1 MSADSAMPFAVLSA
15 GPVPG
20 ELAARVAAGPA
31 FWADW
36 AGELDRGGLLEEL
49 IGGDAI
55 DRALAEAPGSHRY
68 DSALNARMTLV
79 CVLVGCLFPGEGYD
93 RVLARAFGLPG
104 LRIRPGKV
112 PTAAALSQA
121 RERLGELAVRRL
133 FEIGAEV
140 SDAELGLAAPWH
152 GLEVTAID
160 GTTMEL
166 DRNDVLACEFGSSSE
181 AGRPLLRIVGHVRV
195 ASRRWIAAEAGTY
208 HQGENELADGL
219 LGSFRSGMVSL
230 ADRGFPSMER
240 YLAAAGTGADLVWRW
255 KNDPKSLPAR
265 TLEVL
270 PDGSELVV
278 MRESA
283 GMLSRR
289 RRESR
294 NRAALRL
301 PDTIARLVTFSIVT
315 RTASGR
321 SKTTRI
327 RVLTTLL
334 DHEEFPARE
343 IAELYAQRWQIE
355 IAFLHLKATVR
366 GTRRELRGQSPA
378 LARQEA
384 FGLLLIHNMAATAV
398 ARAAVQAGTDPR
410 LIPFAPALALI
421 RDSVAADACC
431 PHCGRRPVPAED
443 QVSTLIDDIA
453 RLPRHRPGRQR
464 TSGRTATERRN
475 GHTEN
480 VTYTITIEKSNLP
493 EWDITT
499 NT

>member
-1 MSADSAMPFAVLSA
+1 MPCALLSP
-15 GPVPG
+15 GSVPG

-31 FWADW
+31 FWTDW

-49 IGGDAI
+49 LGRDAI
-55 DRALAEAPGSHRY
+55 GRALAEAPGSHRY

-93 RVLARAFGLPG
+93 QVLARAFGIPG
-104 LRIRPGKV
+104 LRFWPGPV
-112 PTAAALSQA
+112 PTGSALSQA
-121 RERLGELAVRRL
+121 RERLGEHAVRRL
-133 FEIGAEV
+133 FEIDAETG
-140 SDAELGLAAPWH
+140 DAELGLTALWH

-160 GTTMEL
+160 GTTLEL
-166 DRNDVLACEFGSSSE
+166 DRSDALACEFGSSSE

-195 ASRRWIAAEAGTY
+195 ASRRWIAAEIGTY
-208 HQGENELADGL
+208 HQGENELADRL
-219 LGSFRSGMVSL
+219 LGSFRSGTVNL

-255 KNDPKSLPAR
+255 KNDGKSLPAK
-265 TLEVL
+265 TLGAL

-294 NRAALRL
+294 NHAAPRL

-315 RTASGR
+315 RTAGGR

-343 IAELYAQRWQIE
+343 IAKLYARRWQIE

-366 GTRRELRGQSPA
+366 GGRRELRGQSPA

-384 FGLLLIHNMAATAV
+384 LGLLLIHNLVATAV
-398 ARAAVQAGTDPR
+398 ARAAVQAGTDPK

-421 RDSVAADACC
+421 RDRVTADACC
-431 PHCGRRPVPAED
+431 PHCGRRPYSAES
-443 QVSTLIDDIA
+443 QVRAMIDDIA
-453 RLPRHRPGRQR
+453 RLPRHRAGRQR
-464 TSGRTATERRN
+464 TSPRTAAERRN
-475 GHTEN
+475 SHTEN
-480 VTYTITIEKSNLP
+480 VTYTITMEKSNLP
-493 EWDITT
+493 EWDI
-499 NT
+499 NPNI

>member
-1 MSADSAMPFAVLSA
+1 MPPAVLSVA
-15 GPVPG
+15 PVSD
-20 ELAARVAAGPA
+20 ELAARIAAGPA
-31 FWADW
+31 FWTEWVDD
-36 AGELDRGGLLEEL
+36 LDRGGLLEEL
-49 IGGDAI
+49 LGPDAI
-55 DRALAEAPGSHRY
+55 GRALAEAPGSGRY
-68 DSALNARMTLV
+68 DSALNAKMTLV

-93 RVLARAFGLPG
+93 RVLARAFGIPG
-104 LRIRPGKV
+104 LRFWPGPV
-112 PTAAALSQA
+112 PTASALSQA
-121 RERLGELAVRRL
+121 RERLGEHAVRRL
-133 FEIGAEV
+133 FEICAEAG
-140 SDAELGLAAPWH
+140 DAELGLSALWH

-160 GTTMEL
+160 GTTLEL
-166 DRNDVLACEFGSSSE
+166 DRAEALACEFGSSSE

-195 ASRRWIAAEAGTY
+195 ASRRWIATETGTY
-208 HQGENELADGL
+208 HQGENELADRL
-219 LGSFRSGMVSL
+219 LHSFRSGMVNL

-240 YLAAAGTGADLVWRW
+240 YLAAAATGSDLVWRW
-255 KNDPKSLPAR
+255 KNDAKSLPAK

-294 NRAALRL
+294 NHAARRL

-315 RTASGR
+315 RTVSGR

-343 IAELYAQRWQIE
+343 IAELYARRWQIE
-355 IAFLHLKATVR
+355 IAFFHLKATVR

-384 FGLLLIHNMAATAV
+384 WGLLLIHNLAATAV

-421 RDSVAADACC
+421 RDRVTADACC
-431 PHCGRRPVPAED
+431 PHCGLRLVPAET
-443 QVSTLIDDIA
+443 QVRTLIGDIA

-464 TSGRTATERRN
+464 TSPRTAAERRN

-480 VTYTITIEKSNLP
+480 VSYTITIEKSNLP
-493 EWDITT
+493 EWDITQDI
-499 NT
+499 

>member
-1 MSADSAMPFAVLSA
+1 MSRALLSP
-15 GPVPG
+15 GPVPD
-20 ELAARVAAGPA
+20 ELAARIAAGPA

-36 AGELDRGGLLEEL
+36 IDGLDRAGLLEEL
-49 IGGDAI
+49 LGRDAI
-55 DRALAEAPGSHRY
+55 ARALAEAPGSCKY
-68 DSALNARMTLV
+68 ESALNAKMTLV

-93 RVLARAFGLPG
+93 QVLARAFGIPG
-104 LRIRPGKV
+104 LRFWPGPV
-112 PTAAALSQA
+112 PTASALSQA
-121 RERLGELAVRRL
+121 RERLGEHALRRL
-133 FEIGAEV
+133 FEIDAAAG
-140 SDAELGLAAPWH
+140 DAELGLTALWH

-160 GTTMEL
+160 GTTLEL
-166 DRNDVLACEFGSSSE
+166 DRDDALAGEFGSSSE
-181 AGRPLLRIVGHVRV
+181 AGRPLMRIVGHVRV
-195 ASRRWIAAEAGTY
+195 ASRRWIAAEIGTY

-219 LGSFRSGMVSL
+219 LGSLRPGMVNL

-240 YLAAAGTGADLVWRW
+240 YLAAAKTGADLAWRW
-255 KNDPKSLPAR
+255 KNGKDCLPAK
-265 TLEVL
+265 TLEAL

-278 MRESA
+278 LRESA

-294 NRAALRL
+294 NHAAPRL
-301 PDTIARLVTFSIVT
+301 PDVIARLVTFTILT

-334 DHEEFPARE
+334 DHEDFPASE
-343 IAELYAQRWQIE
+343 IAMLYAQRWQIE

-366 GTRRELRGQSPA
+366 GSRRELRGQSPA

-384 FGLLLIHNMAATAV
+384 WGLLLIHNLAATAV
-398 ARAAVQAGTDPR
+398 ARAAVQAGTSPR

-421 RDSVAADACC
+421 RGRVAADACC
-431 PHCGRRPVPAED
+431 PHCGLRPVSANI
-443 QVSTLIDDIA
+443 QVSTLIDHIA

-464 TSGRTATERRN
+464 TSPRTAAERRN

-480 VTYTITIEKSNLP
+480 VSYTITIEKSNLP
-493 EWDITT
+493 EWDITS
-499 NT
+499 NI

>member
-1 MSADSAMPFAVLSA
+1 MPRDLLSA
-15 GPVPG
+15 SSVPD
-20 ELAARVAAGPA
+20 ELAARVAAGPG
-31 FWADW
+31 FWTGWLD
-36 AGELDRGGLLEEL
+36 ELDRGGLLEEL
-49 IGGDAI
+49 LGRDVIG
-55 DRALAEAPGSHRY
+55 RALEEAPGAHRY
-68 DSALNARMTLV
+68 DSALNAKMTLV

-104 LRIRPGKV
+104 LRFRPGRV
-112 PTAAALSQA
+112 PTASALSQA
-121 RERLGELAVRRL
+121 RERLGEHAVRRL
-133 FEIGAEV
+133 FETDAETG
-140 SDAELGLAAPWH
+140 DAELGLTALWH

-166 DRNDVLACEFGSSSE
+166 DRSDALACEFGSSSE

-195 ASRRWIAAEAGTY
+195 ATRRWIAAEPGSY
-208 HQGENELADGL
+208 HQGENELADRL
-219 LGSFRSGMVSL
+219 LGSFRSGIVNL

-255 KNDPKSLPAR
+255 KNGKNSLPAK

-278 MRESA
+278 MRESD
-283 GMLSRR
+283 GMLARR
-289 RRESR
+289 RQASR
-294 NRAALRL
+294 NHAAPRL
-301 PDTIARLVTFSIVT
+301 PDTIARLVTFMVLTQTPGGRRKAT
-315 RTASGR
+315 RV
-321 SKTTRI
+321 

-334 DHEEFPARE
+334 DHKELPARE

-366 GTRRELRGQSPA
+366 GSRRELRGQSPA

-384 FGLLLIHNMAATAV
+384 WGLLLIHNITATAV
-398 ARAAVQAGTDPR
+398 ARAAVQAGTDPK

-421 RDSVAADACC
+421 RDRVTADACC
-431 PHCGRRPVPAED
+431 PHCGLRPVPAKA
-443 QVSTLIDDIA
+443 QASALIDDIA

-464 TSGRTATERRN
+464 TSGRTAAERRN
-475 GHTEN
+475 GSTEN
-480 VTYTITIEKSNLP
+480 VTYTITIEESNLP
-493 EWDITT
+493 EWDSSP

>member
-1 MSADSAMPFAVLSA
+1 MPRALLSS
-15 GPVPG
+15 GPVPD
-20 ELAARVAAGPA
+20 ELAARIAAGPA
-31 FWADW
+31 FWTDW
-36 AGELDRGGLLEEL
+36 VDGLDQAGLLEEL
-49 IGGDAI
+49 LGRDAI
-55 DRALAEAPGSHRY
+55 ARALAEAPGSGKY
-68 DSALNARMTLV
+68 ESALNAKMTLV
-79 CVLVGCLFPGEGYD
+79 CVLVGCLFPGEGYGQ
-93 RVLARAFGLPG
+93 VLARAFGLPG
-104 LRIRPGKV
+104 LRFWPGPV
-112 PTAAALSQA
+112 PAASALSQA
-121 RERLGELAVRRL
+121 RERLGEHAVRRL
-133 FEIGAEV
+133 FEIGAEAG
-140 SDAELGLAAPWH
+140 DAELGLSAPWH

-160 GTTMEL
+160 GTTLEL
-166 DRNDVLACEFGSSSE
+166 DRDESLAVEFGSSSQ

-195 ASRRWIAAEAGTY
+195 ASRRWIAAETGTY

-219 LGSFRSGMVSL
+219 LHSFRSGMVSL

-240 YLAAAGTGADLVWRW
+240 YLAAAATGADLVWRW
-255 KNDPKSLPAR
+255 KNGKDCLPAR

-294 NRAALRL
+294 NHAAPRL
-301 PDTIARLVTFSIVT
+301 PDTIARLVTFTILT

-343 IAELYAQRWQIE
+343 IAMLYAQRWQIE

-366 GTRRELRGQSPA
+366 GTRRELRGQSPS

-384 FGLLLIHNMAATAV
+384 WGLLIIHNMAATAV
-398 ARAAVQAGTDPR
+398 ARAAVQARTDPK

-421 RDSVAADACC
+421 RDRVAADACC
-431 PHCGRRPVPAED
+431 LRCGLRAVSANA
-443 QVSTLIDDIA
+443 QLSTLVGDIA

-464 TSGRTATERRN
+464 TSPRTAAERRN
-475 GHTEN
+475 GNTEN
-480 VTYTITIEKSNLP
+480 VSYTITIEKSNLP
-493 EWDITT
+493 EWDITS
-499 NT
+499 NI

>member
-1 MSADSAMPFAVLSA
+1 MSSAVLSA
-15 GPVPG
+15 GPVPD

-31 FWADW
+31 FWAEWLD
-36 AGELDRGGLLEEL
+36 ELDRGGLLEEL
-49 IGGDAI
+49 LGRDAI
-55 DRALAEAPGSHRY
+55 DQALAEAPGAGRY

-79 CVLVGCLFPGEGYD
+79 CVLVGCLFPGGGYD
-93 RVLARAFGLPG
+93 QVLARAFGLPG
-104 LRIRPGKV
+104 LPFRPGKV
-112 PTAAALSQA
+112 PTGAALSQA
-121 RERLGELAVRRL
+121 RERLGEHALRRL
-133 FEIGAEV
+133 FEIDAEAG
-140 SDAELGLAAPWH
+140 DAELGLSALWH

-160 GTTMEL
+160 GTTLEL
-166 DRNDVLACEFGSSSE
+166 DRGDALAREFGSSSE
-181 AGRPLLRIVGHVRV
+181 AGRPLLRIVGHVRA
-195 ASRRWIAAEAGTY
+195 ASRRWIAAEIGAY
-208 HQGENELADGL
+208 RQGENELADAL
-219 LGSFRSGMVSL
+219 LGSFRGGTVNL

-255 KNDPKSLPAR
+255 KNDAKSLPAK

-294 NRAALRL
+294 NHAAPRL
-301 PDTIARLVTFSIVT
+301 PDTIARLVTFTIVT

-334 DHEEFPARE
+334 DHEEFPARD
-343 IAELYAQRWQIE
+343 IAILYAERWQIE
-355 IAFLHLKATVR
+355 IAFFHLKQSVR
-366 GTRRELRGQSPA
+366 GGRRELRGQSPA

-384 FGLLLIHNMAATAV
+384 WGLLLVHNLTATLV
-398 ARAAVQAGTDPR
+398 ARAAAQAGTDPK
-410 LIPFAPALALI
+410 LVPFAPALALI
-421 RDSVAADACC
+421 RDRVAADACC
-431 PHCGRRPVPAED
+431 PHCGLRPVSVNS
-443 QVSTLIDDIA
+443 QVSALIDDIA

-464 TSGRTATERRN
+464 TSPRTAAERRN

-480 VTYTITIEKSNLP
+480 VSYTITTEKSNLP
-493 EWDITT
+493 EWDITS

>member
-1 MSADSAMPFAVLSA
+1 
-15 GPVPG
+15 
-20 ELAARVAAGPA
+20 
-31 FWADW
+31 
-36 AGELDRGGLLEEL
+36 
-49 IGGDAI
+49 
-55 DRALAEAPGSHRY
+55 
-68 DSALNARMTLV
+68 
-79 CVLVGCLFPGEGYD
+79 
-93 RVLARAFGLPG
+93 
-104 LRIRPGKV
+104 
-112 PTAAALSQA
+112 
-121 RERLGELAVRRL
+121 VRRL
-133 FEIGAEV
+133 FEIGAEAG
-140 SDAELGLAAPWH
+140 DAELGLSALWH

-160 GTTMEL
+160 GTTLEL

-181 AGRPLLRIVGHVRV
+181 AGRPLLRVVGHVRV
-195 ASRRWIAAEAGTY
+195 ASRRWIAAEIGAY

-219 LGSFRSGMVSL
+219 PGSLRGGMVNL

-255 KNDPKSLPAR
+255 KNDARSLPAK

-294 NRAALRL
+294 DHAAPRL

-315 RTASGR
+315 RTVSGR

-343 IAELYAQRWQIE
+343 IAELYARRWQIE
-355 IAFLHLKATVR
+355 IAFFHLKATVR
-366 GTRRELRGQSPA
+366 GGRRELRGQSPA

-384 FGLLLIHNMAATAV
+384 WGLLLIHNLVATAV
-398 ARAAVQAGTDPR
+398 ARAAVQAGTDPK
-410 LIPFAPALALI
+410 LIPFAAALALI
-421 RDSVAADACC
+421 REHVTADACC
-431 PHCGRRPVPAED
+431 PHCELRPVSAYV
-443 QVSTLIDDIA
+443 QVSTLIGDIA

-464 TSGRTATERRN
+464 TSPRTTAERRN

-480 VTYTITIEKSNLP
+480 VSYTITVEKSNLP
-493 EWDITT
+493 EWDISP

>member
-1 MSADSAMPFAVLSA
+1 MPSVVLSA
-15 GPVPG
+15 GPVPD
-20 ELAARVAAGPA
+20 ELAARIAGGPA
-31 FWADW
+31 FWTDW
-36 AGELDRGGLLEEL
+36 VGELDQDGLLAEL
-49 IGGDAI
+49 LGQDAI
-55 DRALAEAPGSHRY
+55 RRALAEAPGSGRY
-68 DSALNARMTLV
+68 DSALNAKMTLV

-93 RVLARAFGLPG
+93 RVLARAFGIPG
-104 LRIRPGKV
+104 LRFRPGPV
-112 PTAAALSQA
+112 PTASALSQA
-121 RERLGELAVRRL
+121 RERLGEHAVRRL
-133 FEIGAEV
+133 FEIGAEAG
-140 SDAELGLAAPWH
+140 DAELGLSALWH
-152 GLEVTAID
+152 GLEVTAFD
-160 GTTMEL
+160 GTTLEL

-208 HQGENELADGL
+208 HQGENELADRL
-219 LGSFRSGMVSL
+219 LGSLRGGTVNL

-255 KNDPKSLPAR
+255 KNDPKSLPAK

-294 NRAALRL
+294 DHAAPRL
-301 PDTIARLVTFSIVT
+301 PDTIARLVTFSIAA

-321 SKTTRI
+321 SKTTRV

-334 DHEEFPARE
+334 DHEEFPAHE

-355 IAFLHLKATVR
+355 IAFFHLKATVR

-384 FGLLLIHNMAATAV
+384 WGLLLIHNMAATAV
-398 ARAAVQAGTDPR
+398 ARAAVQAGTGPR

-421 RDSVAADACC
+421 RDRVTADACC
-431 PHCGRRPVPAED
+431 PHCGLRPVPVKS
-443 QVSTLIDDIA
+443 QVSTLIDGIA
-453 RLPRHRPGRQR
+453 RLPRHRAGRRR
-464 TSGRTATERRN
+464 TSPRTAAERRN

-480 VTYTITIEKSNLP
+480 VSYTITIEKSNLP
-493 EWDITT
+493 EWNISP
-499 NT
+499 NI

>member
-1 MSADSAMPFAVLSA
+1 MPSVPLS
-15 GPVPG
+15 GGSVPD

-31 FWADW
+31 FWAEWVD
-36 AGELDRGGLLEEL
+36 ELDRGGLLEEL
-49 IGGDAI
+49 LGRDAI
-55 DRALAEAPGSHRY
+55 GRALAEAPGSGRY
-68 DSALNARMTLV
+68 ESALNAKMTLV
-79 CVLVGCLFPGEGYD
+79 CVLAGCLFPGEGYD
-93 RVLARAFGLPG
+93 RVLARAFGIPG
-104 LRIRPGKV
+104 LRFWPGPV
-112 PTAAALSQA
+112 PTASALSQA
-121 RERLGELAVRRL
+121 RERLGEHALRRL
-133 FEIGAEV
+133 FEIDAEAG
-140 SDAELGLAAPWH
+140 DAELGLTALWH

-166 DRNDVLACEFGSSSE
+166 DRNDALACEFGSSSE

-195 ASRRWIAAEAGTY
+195 ASRRWIAAEAGAY

-230 ADRGFPSMER
+230 ADRGFPSVER

-255 KNDPKSLPAR
+255 KNDSKSLPAR

-278 MRESA
+278 MRESG
-283 GMLSRR
+283 GMLARR
-289 RRESR
+289 RREAR
-294 NRAALRL
+294 NHAAPRL

-315 RTASGR
+315 RTVSGR

-366 GTRRELRGQSPA
+366 GGRRELRGQSPV

-384 FGLLLIHNMAATAV
+384 WGLLLIHNMAATAV
-398 ARAAVQAGTDPR
+398 ARAAAQAGTDPR

-421 RDSVAADACC
+421 RDRVTADACC
-431 PHCGRRPVPAED
+431 PHCGRRPVPAEA
-443 QVSTLIDDIA
+443 QVKALIDDIA
-453 RLPRHRPGRQR
+453 GLPRHRPGRQR
-464 TSGRTATERRN
+464 TSPRTAAERRN

-480 VTYTITIEKSNLP
+480 VSYTITIEKSNLP
-493 EWDITT
+493 EWDITP
-499 NT
+499 NI

>member
-1 MSADSAMPFAVLSA
+1 MPRGLLSA
-15 GPVPG
+15 SSVPD

-31 FWADW
+31 FWAGWLD
-36 AGELDRGGLLEEL
+36 ELDRGGLLEEL
-49 IGGDAI
+49 LGRDVIE
-55 DRALAEAPGSHRY
+55 RALEEAPGAHRY
-68 DSALNARMTLV
+68 DSALNAKMTLV

-104 LRIRPGKV
+104 LRFRPGRV
-112 PTAAALSQA
+112 PTASALSQA
-121 RERLGELAVRRL
+121 RERLGERAVRRL
-133 FEIGAEV
+133 FEIDAGTG
-140 SDAELGLAAPWH
+140 DAELGLTALWH

-166 DRNDVLACEFGSSSE
+166 DRSDVLACEFGSSSE

-195 ASRRWIAAEAGTY
+195 ATRRWIAAEPGSY
-208 HQGENELADGL
+208 HQGENELADRL
-219 LGSFRSGMVSL
+219 LGSFRSGIVNL

-240 YLAAAGTGADLVWRW
+240 YLAAAGTGADLAWRW
-255 KNDPKSLPAR
+255 KNDAKSLPAK

-278 MRESA
+278 MRESD
-283 GMLSRR
+283 GMLARR
-289 RRESR
+289 RQASR
-294 NRAALRL
+294 NHAAPRL
-301 PDTIARLVTFSIVT
+301 PDTIARLVTFMIMT
-315 RTASGR
+315 ETASGKR
-321 SKTTRI
+321 KATRV

-343 IAELYAQRWQIE
+343 IAGLYAQRWQIE

-366 GTRRELRGQSPA
+366 GSRRELRGQSPA

-384 FGLLLIHNMAATAV
+384 WGLLLVHNITATAV
-398 ARAAVQAGTDPR
+398 ARAAVRAGADPK

-421 RDSVAADACC
+421 RDRVTADACC
-431 PHCGRRPVPAED
+431 PHCGLRPVPAKD
-443 QVSTLIDDIA
+443 QASALIDDIA

-464 TSGRTATERRN
+464 TSGRTAAERRN
-475 GHTEN
+475 GRTEN
-480 VTYTITIEKSNLP
+480 VTYTITIEESNLP
-493 EWDITT
+493 EWDSSP

>member
-1 MSADSAMPFAVLSA
+1 MPPAVLSA
-15 GPVPG
+15 GPVPD

-31 FWADW
+31 FWTEWADD
-36 AGELDRGGLLEEL
+36 LDRGGLLEEL
-49 IGGDAI
+49 LGRDAI
-55 DRALAEAPGSHRY
+55 GRALAEAPGSGRY

-93 RVLARAFGLPG
+93 RVLARAFGIPG
-104 LRIRPGKV
+104 LRFWPGPV
-112 PTAAALSQA
+112 PTASALSQA
-121 RERLGELAVRRL
+121 RERLGEHALRRL
-133 FEIGAEV
+133 FEIDAET
-140 SDAELGLAAPWH
+140 SDAELGLSALWH

-160 GTTMEL
+160 GTTLEL
-166 DRNDVLACEFGSSSE
+166 DRSDALACEFGSSSE
-181 AGRPLLRIVGHVRV
+181 AGRPLLRVVGHVRT

-208 HQGENELADGL
+208 RQGENELADGL
-219 LGSFRSGMVSL
+219 LRSFRGGMVNL

-255 KNDPKSLPAR
+255 KNGERCLPAR
-265 TLEVL
+265 TLEIL

-283 GMLSRR
+283 GMLARR

-294 NRAALRL
+294 NHAAPRL
-301 PDTIARLVTFSIVT
+301 PDTIARLVTFTILT
-315 RTASGR
+315 RTVSGR

-343 IAELYAQRWQIE
+343 IAMLYARRWQIE

-366 GTRRELRGQSPA
+366 GSRRELRGQSPA

-384 FGLLLIHNMAATAV
+384 WGLLLVHNLTATAV
-398 ARAAVQAGTDPR
+398 ARAAVRAGTDPK

-421 RDSVAADACC
+421 RDRVAAGTCC
-431 PHCGRRPVPAED
+431 PHCGRRPYPAD
-443 QVSTLIDDIA
+443 AQLKALIDNIA
-453 RLPRHRPGRQR
+453 GLPRHRPGRQR
-464 TSGRTATERRN
+464 TSPRTAAERRN

-480 VTYTITIEKSNLP
+480 VSYTVTIEKSNLS
-493 EWDITT
+493 EWDITS
-499 NT
+499 NI

>member
-1 MSADSAMPFAVLSA
+1 MPRGLLSA
-15 GPVPG
+15 SSVPD

-31 FWADW
+31 FWAGWLD
-36 AGELDRGGLLEEL
+36 ELDRGGLLEEL
-49 IGGDAI
+49 LGRDVIE
-55 DRALAEAPGSHRY
+55 RALEEAPGAHRY
-68 DSALNARMTLV
+68 DSALNAKMTLV

-104 LRIRPGKV
+104 LRFRPGKV
-112 PTAAALSQA
+112 PTASALSQA
-121 RERLGELAVRRL
+121 RERLGEHAVRRL
-133 FEIGAEV
+133 FEIDAGTG
-140 SDAELGLAAPWH
+140 DAELGLTALWH

-166 DRNDVLACEFGSSSE
+166 DRNDVLASEFGSSSE

-195 ASRRWIAAEAGTY
+195 ATRRWIAAEPGSY
-208 HQGENELADGL
+208 HQGENELAGRL
-219 LGSFRSGMVSL
+219 LGSFRGGMVNL

-255 KNDPKSLPAR
+255 KNGKSSLPAR

-278 MRESA
+278 MRESD
-283 GMLSRR
+283 GMLARR
-289 RRESR
+289 RQASR
-294 NRAALRL
+294 NHAAPRL
-301 PDTIARLVTFSIVT
+301 PDTIARLVTFTILTQTPGGRRKAT
-315 RTASGR
+315 RV
-321 SKTTRI
+321 

-355 IAFLHLKATVR
+355 IAFLHLNATVR
-366 GTRRELRGQSPA
+366 GSRRELRGQSPA

-384 FGLLLIHNMAATAV
+384 WGLLLIHNITATAV
-398 ARAAVQAGTDPR
+398 ARAAVQAGTDPK
-410 LIPFAPALALI
+410 LIPFAPALAII
-421 RDSVAADACC
+421 RDRVTADACC
-431 PHCGRRPVPAED
+431 PHCGLRPVPAKA
-443 QVSTLIDDIA
+443 QASALIDDIA

-464 TSGRTATERRN
+464 TSGRTAAERRN
-475 GHTEN
+475 GRTEN
-480 VTYTITIEKSNLP
+480 VTYTITIEESNLP
-493 EWDITT
+493 EWDSSP

>member
-1 MSADSAMPFAVLSA
+1 MSSAVLSA
-15 GPVPG
+15 GPVPD

-36 AGELDRGGLLEEL
+36 VDDLDRGGLLEEL
-49 IGGDAI
+49 LGRDAI
-55 DRALAEAPGSHRY
+55 GRALAEAPGSGRY
-68 DSALNARMTLV
+68 DSALNAKMTLV
-79 CVLVGCLFPGEGYD
+79 CVLTGCLFPGEGYGQ
-93 RVLARAFGLPG
+93 VLARAFGIPG
-104 LRIRPGKV
+104 LRPWPGPV
-112 PTAAALSQA
+112 PTASALSQA
-121 RERLGELAVRRL
+121 RERLGEHALRRL
-133 FEIGAEV
+133 FEIDAET
-140 SDAELGLAAPWH
+140 SDADLGLTALWH
-152 GLEVTAID
+152 CLEVTAID
-160 GTTMEL
+160 GTTLEL
-166 DRNDVLACEFGSSSE
+166 DRSDALACEFGSSSE

-195 ASRRWIAAEAGTY
+195 ASRRWIAAETGTY

-219 LGSFRSGMVSL
+219 LGSLRSGMVNL

-240 YLAAAGTGADLVWRW
+240 YLAAAATGADLVWRW
-255 KNDPKSLPAR
+255 KNDAKSLPAK
-265 TLEVL
+265 TLEAL

-294 NRAALRL
+294 NRAAPRF
-301 PDTIARLVTFSIVT
+301 PDTIARLVTFTIVT

-343 IAELYAQRWQIE
+343 IAELYARRWQIE
-355 IAFLHLKATVR
+355 IAFFHLKTAVR

-398 ARAAVQAGTDPR
+398 ARAAVQDGADPK

-421 RDSVAADACC
+421 RDRVTADACC
-431 PHCGRRPVPAED
+431 PHCGLRPVSANV

-453 RLPRHRPGRQR
+453 GLPRHRPGRQR
-464 TSGRTATERRN
+464 TSPRTAAERRN

-480 VTYTITIEKSNLP
+480 VSYTITIEKSNVP
-493 EWDITT
+493 EWDITP